1 VTLSKTL
8 EESAS
13 EMNKKMEKL
22 ADEAN
27 PEIVHY
33 DVESN
38 DKLCFFMPDKTFVIY
53 DLKDNKLKR
62 ISSKIYKK
70 H

>member
-13 EMNKKMEKL
+13 EMKEKMEKL

-27 PEIVHY
+27 LEIVHY

-38 DKLCFFMPDKTFVIY
+38 DKLCCFLPDKTLAVY
-53 DLKDNKLKR
+53 DLKDNTLKR

>member
-13 EMNKKMEKL
+13 EMKEKMEKL

-27 PEIVHY
+27 LEIFYY

-38 DKLCFFMPDKTFVIY
+38 DKLCCFLPDKTFVVY
-53 DLKDNKLKR
+53 DLKDNTLKR
-62 ISSKIYKK
+62 ISSKIYET

>member
-1 VTLSKTL
+1 MLSKTI

-13 EMNKKMEKL
+13 EMQEKMEKL

-27 PEIVHY
+27 LEIFYY

-38 DKLCFFMPDKTFVIY
+38 DKLYCFLPDKTLVIY
-53 DLKDNKLKR
+53 DLKDNTLKR
-62 ISSKIYKK
+62 ISSKIYET